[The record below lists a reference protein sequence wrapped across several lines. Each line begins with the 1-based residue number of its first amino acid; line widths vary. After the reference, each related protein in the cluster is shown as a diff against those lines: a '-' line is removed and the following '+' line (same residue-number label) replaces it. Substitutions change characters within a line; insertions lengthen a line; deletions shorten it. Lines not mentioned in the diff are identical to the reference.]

1 MPRNGIRSGATIP
14 KEPAEQG
21 CMSERNPTRRQY
33 LLAAGTSSVA
43 LLSGC
48 SSGDDDGS
56 GQDETQDATDAGDG
70 SGQDETQ
77 NTTDISEGSGDSSGR
92 FTPWVS
98 QYGNPQ
104 KTRATPDP
112 PPSDLESTTSYDG
125 GGTVAVTDTGVFSL
139 ARNVNRVDPGTGETA
154 FSRSAPAGQG
164 LFVQNGL
171 VVCGEQRGGNRVAAL
186 DAETGERA
194 WLVEPGGTVVPFPAG
209 DGIGYAG
216 THIGVLDP
224 ASGDTRWDRDRCL
237 ISSCG
242 TLASYA
248 FSTVAVH
255 PESDTAFAYT
265 GSDGSVGIEAFDLTN
280 GERRW
285 KVNISSQPVPVA
297 VRDDT
302 VYVSRRKNTTTDQVL
317 ALDRATGGQQWA
329 VDRSLMGRNTAF
341 AVDDDRIYIAN
352 GTTSPGTTDPTVA
365 ALDPASGNE
374 QWSTP
379 VSGATT
385 SLLATGD
392 ALVRIGGRVELLSKS
407 NGELQHSA
415 EIDSA
420 GVTGG
425 NAVAGGRVYVT
436 TVGTGG
442 ILVYGGE

>member
-1 MPRNGIRSGATIP
+1 
-14 KEPAEQG
+14 
-21 CMSERNPTRRQY
+21 MSEGNPTRRQY
-33 LLAAGTSSVA
+33 LLAAGASSVA

-48 SSGDDDGS
+48 SSGGDDGS

-77 NTTDISEGSGDSSGR
+77 NTTDVGEGSGDSSGG

-112 PPSDLESTTSYDG
+112 APSDLESTTSYDG

-139 ARNVNRVDPGTGETA
+139 ARNVSRVDPGTGETA
-154 FSRSAPAGQG
+154 FSRSAPVGEA
-164 LFVQNGL
+164 LFVQDGL
-171 VVCGEQRGGNRVAAL
+171 VVCGERTGGSRVAGL

-209 DGIGYAG
+209 DVIGYAG

-224 ASGDTRWDRDRCL
+224 TSGDTRWDRDRCL

-242 TLASYA
+242 ALASYA
-248 FSTVAVH
+248 FSTIAVH
-255 PESDTAFAYT
+255 PESDTAFVYT
-265 GSDGSVGIEAFDLTN
+265 GNGSAGIEAFDITN

-285 KVNISSQPVPVA
+285 KVDISSQPTPVA

-317 ALDRATGGQQWA
+317 ALNRTTGDQQWA
-329 VDRSLMGRNTAF
+329 VDRSLMGRNAAL
-341 AVDDDRIYIAN
+341 AVDDNRIYIAN

-365 ALDPASGNE
+365 ALDPADGNE

-392 ALVRIGGRVELLSKS
+392 ALVRIGGRVEVLSKS
-407 NGELQHSA
+407 SGELQQSA
-415 EIDSA
+415 GIDGA

-442 ILVYGGE
+442 IFVYGGERQ